1 MNTLD
6 IGDLSA
12 TRTITALLREQAAVR
27 PDALHAIFP
36 DARFTFGELHARA
49 MAYARA
55 YIAMGV
61 RPGDHVAT
69 LMPNCASWL
78 PAYYGGLYAGAVVV
92 ALNARYKRQE
102 LAFTLAHSNARL
114 LVTTGAFAEHV
125 DFEAILRSVLP
136 ELNDTEDASALKA
149 ASAPDLRAVI
159 LCDAAP
165 VDGFL
170 SEDAFL
176 ALGDGIDDEMV
187 TAAGDARALGDTAA
201 IIYTS
206 GTTSKPKGCELTHA
220 SIQNSWS
227 TFSGVVSLAAGET
240 VWTPMPFFHT
250 GGIGPIT
257 TILSRGAAFVTQP
270 HYQPDGVVKM
280 VAEHRVN
287 HLYPGFPQLAFS
299 VIEHPEFDRE
309 RFTFVRSLLN
319 VGPPAMQKRI
329 QDLLPSG
336 AVLVNLFGMTEGSG
350 IVTFTPVDAP
360 YHVRAQTSGMPPPHT
375 EVRIADPETNAPCP
389 PGQPGEIQFRGGGA
403 FKCYYADPE
412 ATAATILPEG
422 WVRSGDQGRIN
433 EEGYLVYLGRLK
445 DMLKVGGENVAAA
458 EIEAFIQQ
466 LPEVRLVQVIGVA
479 DDRLGEVP
487 VAFVELVEGRT
498 ISEAEVIACCD
509 GQLAKWKVPR
519 AVIFVDE
526 WPMSTTKVQ
535 KFRLAERLPP
545 RFRDSGSRTS

>member
-12 TRTITALLREQAAVR
+12 TRTITKLLREQAATR
-27 PDALHAIFP
+27 PDAPYAIFS

-55 YIAMGV
+55 YIALGV
-61 RPGDHVAT
+61 KPGDHVAT

-125 DFEAILRSVLP
+125 DFADILRSVLP
-136 ELNDTEDASALKA
+136 ELNENEDPANLSSAV
-149 ASAPDLRAVI
+149 APDLRAIV
-159 LCDAAP
+159 LCDADPAK
-165 VDGFL
+165 GFL

-176 ALGDGIDDEMV
+176 AFGDGIDDAAV
-187 TAAGDARALGDTAA
+187 QVAGDSRDLNDTAA

-206 GTTSKPKGCELTHA
+206 GTTSNPKGCELTHA

-227 TFSGVVSLAAGET
+227 TFAGVVSLAPGET

-257 TILSRGAAFVTQP
+257 TILSRGAAFFTQP
-270 HYQPDGVVKM
+270 HYEPDGVVEM
-280 VAEHRVN
+280 VAKHKIN

-299 VIEHPEFDRE
+299 VIEHPAFDRE

-319 VGPPAMQKRI
+319 VGPPAMQRRI
-329 QDLLPSG
+329 QDLLPPG
-336 AVLVNLFGMTEGSG
+336 AALVNLFGMTEGSG

-360 YHVRAQTSGMPPPHT
+360 YPVRAETSGMPPPHT
-375 EVRIADPETNAPCP
+375 EVRIADPETNAPCA

-412 ATAATILPEG
+412 ATRATILPDG

-458 EIEAFIQQ
+458 EIEAFIQR

-487 VAFVELVEGRT
+487 VAFVELMEGQT
-498 ISEAEVIACCD
+498 ITEDAVIAACH
-509 GQLAKWKVPR
+509 GELAKWKVPR
-519 AVIFVDE
+519 AVFFIDE

-535 KFRLAERLPP
+535 KFRLAEQLPAH
-545 RFRDSGSRTS
+545 FRESRANAS